1 MRDQLAMFTTRTGR
15 DGVPTLRPNHPARW
29 SDPDSSHVAIT
40 RLRRSGGLTRQRRMV
55 LALLARMTQAVSAKE
70 LAAGDT
76 ALYHL
81 LARRLPELKAAG
93 YAEATDALPA
103 QVWCITDAGKAALGG
118 PR

>member
-1 MRDQLAMFTTRTGR
+1 MSQQAALFVVSRDAATGR
-15 DGVPTLRPNHPARW
+15 TTEHPARW
-29 SDPDSSHVAIT
+29 SDPPSSHLAVVHMK
-40 RLRRSGGLTRQRRMV
+40 RSGALNHQRRMV
-55 LALLARMTQAVSAKE
+55 LALLARMMQAVSAKE

-76 ALYHL
+76 ALYYTI
-81 LARRLPELKAAG
+81 ARRLPELKVAG